1 MKSIR
6 LTLREPDDSWHEFLI
21 EVTADGAGVDI
32 RRIEDARCDAD
43 RSVPVDVSN
52 EHCPL
57 CLRQPDEDCETN
69 GQTLVLS
76 VEFADA

>member
-1 MKSIR
+1 MRPIK

-21 EVTADGAGVDI
+21 EVDAAGALDI

-43 RSVPVDVSN
+43 RSCPVDVGN
-52 EHCPL
+52 DHCPV
-57 CLRQPDEDCETN
+57 CLEQPDEDCETN
-69 GQTLVLS
+69 AQTLVLS